1 MMGVQDPL
9 RGKLCYT
16 NFNLDKQIRPIIP
29 CAKSTNSSTSTSST
43 KRWQTSIG
51 SRVIFPPL
59 RPSAPPPLILK
70 LMLLYQDQL
79 QRTGGIQANR
89 DTSCR
94 PRGVSSWSRFLS
106 SGNSCGNS

>member
-59 RPSAPPPLILK
+59 RPS
-70 LMLLYQDQL
+70 
-79 QRTGGIQANR
+79 
-89 DTSCR
+89 S
-94 PRGVSSWSRFLS
+94 LS
-106 SGNSCGNS
+106 SCCSIKINYSEQGESKPIGIPLAGQEA